1 MERLTNMLSDLNF
14 FNKLGLLTAEQTLI
28 WIVLILSLLVILL
41 LLLIIKR
48 KIENNKIVRKARD
61 SLVRTKSEAK
71 KQKTVYTNMEKELK
85 VNFNLKEKKLE
96 EKYKNLISENSKK
109 VQDFKINN
117 MVLKESISRLMQELR
132 GKKN

>member
-1 MERLTNMLSDLNF
+1 MQRLTNMLSDLKI
-14 FNKLGLLTAEQTLI
+14 FNKLGVLTAEQTLI
-28 WIVLILSLLVILL
+28 WIVLILSLLVLL
-41 LLLIIKR
+41 LILLIIKR
-48 KIENNKIVRKARD
+48 KVENNKIILKARETIA
-61 SLVRTKSEAK
+61 RTKSEAK

-96 EKYKNLISENSKK
+96 EKYKNLITKNSKK